1 MPEISQE
8 TLDQLTRTLQGL
20 TGQVNLNT
28 EGLTYEQKARM
39 ETVRTMEAQ
48 KAAMNQAGGA
58 LKSFGSAIMDTTSS
72 FSKYEGSIN
81 QFGQAI
87 STATSLFGPLGK
99 AIGAALSA
107 ITPVVGAV
115 LKQTDNLVKSYDDL
129 SKLGGAVGLS
139 SKEIYSLGKSADFTS
154 GTLNI
159 FTKGVKEF
167 GPNLKQLGDSTSQ
180 GVKAFTSFVAVGD
193 DQLRKY
199 RQLGFSQQDLIDAQT
214 QYAKQQAEGG
224 GLLVKTPKE
233 LQKASLAYIDNL
245 LVLSELTGIEVA
257 KQQEAQNFAMSQE
270 NYNAYRFSELQK
282 ADELEKQGRKA
293 EADQI
298 REVVKNKDEFARM
311 AASTMSAANA
321 TAVLETISN
330 KSGAVYTENSA
341 KLAMVGIDMVKM
353 SGNLN
358 KGINQTGEL
367 LGQQAKA
374 VKNFDKEFGEMAF
387 AYGPASRQFQ
397 QDMGM
402 DNKMRQSGLMFKK
415 LETEEGKKQFI
426 ADMVTKQK
434 ELEARKE
441 GNDQLLKNKA
451 ALESLERSAR
461 QFADTVM
468 DKINPFTGSITNASL
483 AAITL
488 ATAAGAASLALSGL
502 ALKAGGAAAA
512 GAAAAASKGASYAG
526 KAGMAGAAALGIGM
540 AAEAA
545 QSKLGAET
553 TGGKMADVTG
563 TAAQFAAIGM
573 LAGPKGALAM
583 GAIGAGYGLY
593 KNFMAGD
600 EIDKVLSFTSKSG
613 SRENFMALEDDFRA
627 RVIAAATEY
636 HAATGKKLQINSAY
650 RDMTDQIR
658 LWEESKDKG
667 RLGFTESG
675 MPIANPYTGKS
686 KHNLGLAVDIQQ
698 GKSDPIAI
706 QMLNKQGLSQTVAN
720 DPVHF
725 AMPKAM
731 FGAVTN
737 GPMTGYPVEHHGLE
751 ITAPLKADSIL
762 MKLAETTSNQVEA
775 TSNVTNNVTEV
786 SSPQL
791 EELLT
796 KLGEKMDMVVDRLST
811 SNDYQDKL
819 VKYSMA

>member
-1 MPEISQE
+1 MPEISVD
-8 TLDQLTRTLQGL
+8 TANQLISALQGL
-20 TGQVNLNT
+20 SSQVDRNT
-28 EGLTYEQKARM
+28 EGLTLEQKARQD
-39 ETVRTMEAQ
+39 AI
-48 KAAMNQAGGA
+48 KAADTYKSGLSQATSS

-81 QFGQAI
+81 QLGQAI
-87 STATSLFGPLGK
+87 STATSMFGPLGK
-99 AIGAALSA
+99 AIGAAISA
-107 ITPVVGAV
+107 MTPLVGAV

-257 KQQEAQNFAMSQE
+257 KQQEAQNFAMAQE
-270 NYNAYRFSELQK
+270 NFNAYRFSELQK
-282 ADELEKQGRKA
+282 ATELEKQGRKA

-311 AASTMSAANA
+311 AASTMSASNA

-358 KGINQTGEL
+358 KGVNQTGEL

-374 VKNFDKEFGEMAF
+374 VKNFDKQYGESAY
-387 AYGPASRQFQ
+387 AYGAASRDLQ
-397 QDMGM
+397 QTMGM
-402 DNKMRQSGLMFKK
+402 DNKMRQSALMFET
-415 LETEEGKKQFI
+415 LETEEGKKKFT
-426 ADMVTKQK
+426 ADMATKQK

-441 GNDQLLKNKA
+441 GNDQLMKNKA
-451 ALESLERSAR
+451 GLESLERSAR

-483 AAITL
+483 AAIGL
-488 ATAAGAASLALSGL
+488 AGAAGAASLALSSF
-502 ALKAGGAAAA
+502 ALKAGGAATA
-512 GAAAAASKGASYAG
+512 GAAAAASKGASMAG
-526 KAGMAGAAALGIGM
+526 KVGVAGAAALGVGM

-553 TGGKMADVTG
+553 TGGKMADVAG

-573 LAGPKGALAM
+573 MAGPKGALAL

-613 SRENFMALEDDFRA
+613 SRENFMALDDDFRA

-650 RDMTDQIR
+650 RDMDDQIR
-658 LWEESKDKG
+658 LWEESKAAG
-667 RLGFTESG
+667 REGKTASG

-686 KHNLGLAVDIQQ
+686 KHNLGLAVDIQNHT
-698 GKSDPIAI
+698 DPKALEA
-706 QMLNKQGLSQTVAN
+706 LNKQGLQQTVKG

-775 TSNVTNNVTEV
+775 TNTVTNNVTEV

-791 EELLT
+791 EDLLT

-811 SNDYQDKL
+811 ANDYQDKL
-819 VKYSMA
+819 VKYSMV